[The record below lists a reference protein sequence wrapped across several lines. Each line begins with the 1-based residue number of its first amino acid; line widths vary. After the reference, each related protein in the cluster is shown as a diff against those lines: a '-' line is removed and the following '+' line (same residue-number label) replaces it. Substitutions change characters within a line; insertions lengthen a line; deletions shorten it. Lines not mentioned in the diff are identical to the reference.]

1 LKGWTGV
8 QKAVFSEEPV
18 GEGHRISKEGAEMKG
33 LNLNSK
39 QKKAI
44 ISALVVLVGILA
56 ASSVVNRAIDSSF
69 VHGWEEKAN
78 QYLLETAK
86 RAGFIYLAARGINA
100 GVSLLQSVEVGVVAA
115 SLHPGQALDPV
126 NDAVER
132 LSWIMLLSLAS
143 IGVQKI
149 LMEMAPW
156 LGTVIL
162 LSIAMLVILLGIWL
176 PKYMKIDLRGLGLKL
191 VLLALVVRFFI
202 PVAYVMNQAV
212 YTRFLD
218 SKYTAAAGAVAE
230 AKDALGDKSEG
241 VQGTAVDE
249 AGNEDPGEVREL
261 SPLPQEGEEGLIA
274 TAKKWMKNTA
284 EVGSKI
290 DRIKAV
296 TVHFFEHTVS
306 LTVIFLLQT
315 ILIPMFVLWLLVKLM
330 GFAVA

>member
-1 LKGWTGV
+1 
-8 QKAVFSEEPV
+8 
-18 GEGHRISKEGAEMKG
+18 MKR
-33 LNLNSK
+33 LNLNST
-39 QKKAI
+39 QKKAL
-44 ISALVVLVGILA
+44 ISTLVVLVGILA

-69 VHGWEEKAN
+69 VNGWEHKAN

-149 LMEMAPW
+149 LIEMAPW

-191 VLLALVVRFFI
+191 VLFALVVRFFI
-202 PVAYVMNQAV
+202 PVAYVVNQSV
-212 YTRFLD
+212 YNRFLD
-218 SKYTAAAGAVAE
+218 SKYAAAGAVAE
-230 AKDALGDKSEG
+230 AKDVLGDKTEG
-241 VQGTAVDE
+241 VQGTVGDE
-249 AGNEDPGEVREL
+249 AGNEEPGEASEL

-284 EVGSKI
+284 AVGSKI

-296 TVHFFEHTVS
+296 TVYFFEHTVS

-315 ILIPMFVLWLLVKLM
+315 ILIPIFVLWLLVKLI
-330 GFAVA
+330 GFAAA